1 MTHITCRL
9 TARTGI
15 SSGTLR
21 SAIELVTLVISL
33 CVETAGSKR
42 SHWTRLCG
50 ALTMLVLLGVPWMF
64 SAFAVIDATT
74 SKDLEMLQGVFNVS
88 LRYTVFCCFNLPQS
102 RKKHPKLHSVVG

>member
-21 SAIELVTLVISL
+21 SAIEQVTLVISL

-88 LRYTVFCCFNLPQS
+88 LRYTVFA
-102 RKKHPKLHSVVG
+102 V